1 MITVLDKYIFK
12 QITLQ
17 PGEFHFDQG
26 KVRINTLL
34 GSCVA
39 ITLWHPNK
47 HLGGMCHYM
56 LPKSSHA
63 RRLEQGFFAD
73 GAMKLFLDA
82 IKQHHTRPEDYHVK
96 LFGGSNMFRQLNSN
110 HHFLNVAE
118 KNIAAGLKLLK
129 QHGFHIQNMDLGGT
143 VHRQVYLELW
153 NGDVW
158 VKYGG
163 LEPNR
168 ETL

>member
-1 MITVLDKYIFK
+1 MNTVLDKHIFK

-17 PGEFHFDQG
+17 PGEFHFAQG
-26 KVRINTLL
+26 KIRINTLL

-56 LPKSSHA
+56 LPKSSQTQ
-63 RRLEQGFFAD
+63 RLEPGFFAD

-82 IKQHHTRPEDYHVK
+82 IKLHHTQPEDYHVK

-129 QHGFHIQNMDLGGT
+129 QNGFHIQNMDLGGA

-163 LEPNR
+163 I
-168 ETL
+168 ETARDTL